1 VQESGGVIR
10 VESEPDV
17 GTDFRI
23 YLPVAIGPGD
33 ELTARPGEPVQC
45 GTETLLVV
53 EDDGKLRATV
63 CRILASRGYRVL
75 EAPDAAGALALAHA
89 PGPVPHLVLTDVIL
103 PGPSGVDLARELVK
117 RWRDV
122 RVLFMSG
129 YAGDHVSMGKAV
141 RADACFLAKPF
152 TPDVLLRAVREALTE
167 CPGPVEVN
175 ARPAE

>member
-1 VQESGGVIR
+1 VIR

-63 CRILASRGYRVL
+63 CRIL
-75 EAPDAAGALALAHA
+75 P
-89 PGPVPHLVLTDVIL
+89 
-103 PGPSGVDLARELVK
+103 
-117 RWRDV
+117 
-122 RVLFMSG
+122 
-129 YAGDHVSMGKAV
+129 
-141 RADACFLAKPF
+141 RADIGSSR
-152 TPDVLLRAVREALTE
+152 LRMRRERSRSRMLRDPYRTW
-167 CPGPVEVN
+167 C
-175 ARPAE
+175 